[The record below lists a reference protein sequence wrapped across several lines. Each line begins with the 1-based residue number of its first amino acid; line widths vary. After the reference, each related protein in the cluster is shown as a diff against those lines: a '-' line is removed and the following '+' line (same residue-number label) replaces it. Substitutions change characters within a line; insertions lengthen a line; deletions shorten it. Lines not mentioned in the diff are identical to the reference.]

1 MKKCILS
8 VGVVVLIIA
17 LLLFGVFFGF
27 NLGPISIEPLQDGI
41 SLGLDLVGGSE
52 ITYEAVVPEG
62 ITESELK
69 QSMEAVQTM
78 LRQRLNSMG
87 YTEASVV
94 LSGDPGVNVSIPNVS
109 NPEQALQMLGSTA
122 VIEFRDYTG
131 RAIITGED
139 IESAT
144 AAYMPTG
151 TGGVYEYI
159 VSLKLTPAGQEKFRD
174 GTKEVASLSDPDLRW
189 VAIVLDEQ
197 VISSPMVSNEYAD
210 TGIVKGGHYSVGH
223 LGILA

>member
-8 VGVVVLIIA
+8 IGIVVLIIA

-27 NLGPISIEPLQDGI
+27 NLGIINIEPLQDGI

-52 ITYEAVVPEG
+52 ITYEAVVPDG
-62 ITESELK
+62 ITDSELR

-94 LSGDPGVNVSIPNVS
+94 LAGDRGVNVSIPNVS

-131 RAIITGED
+131 QAIITGED

-144 AAYMPTG
+144 AAYMPAG
-151 TGGVYEYI
+151 SGGVDEYI
-159 VSLKLTPAGQEKFRD
+159 VSLKLTAEGQAKFRD
-174 GTKEVASLSDPDLRW
+174 GTREVAALGDSDLRW
-189 VAIVLDEQ
+189 IAIVLDEE
-197 VISSPMVSNEYAD
+197 VISSPRVSEE
-210 TGIVKGGHYSVGH
+210 
-223 LGILA
+223 